1 MHPCLVLKKLY
12 DYKWMQCNANQKIRM
27 NKYLLSAFLL
37 GSSLCS
43 PLVLSA
49 NTLPSQAEQPVV
61 SEESILAKV
70 KKMLPNVHG
79 YLQTGYNYGNSQGDN
94 TSSFKV
100 NRLRLFVDKEI
111 NKTFD
116 LRVQTELFSGSV
128 DGTKYH
134 KRVMTV
140 MDAYVN
146 INLGKRFKMRVGQ
159 YFVPLGFENYNISP
173 ATLELV
179 NFSDICFRMECRNPI
194 SSPLLIDYGR
204 DIGVM
209 VHGDL
214 FENTKKGFS
223 YVNYVLSVANGSIPT
238 LNDDNKSKDIV
249 GRLTV
254 QPVKDLLLM
263 GSYSWG
269 ESQGMGLGE
278 QLSKYTPLHRMV
290 AGAWYKSPTGF
301 SIRAEY
307 GQMWSQVGGQQ
318 VVDETGFYALASQRI
333 GRFTPVL
340 KYEQYRDRM
349 QKTSAVNRS
358 QAVAGLN
365 YQIHPSVKLQV
376 DYGLV
381 YYPEAVRNAGVR
393 DGLGDRFNAVLLVN
407 F

>member
-1 MHPCLVLKKLY
+1 MK
-12 DYKWMQCNANQKIRM
+12 
-27 NKYLLSAFLL
+27 KYLFSALLL
-37 GSSLCS
+37 GSSLYNPCI
-43 PLVLSA
+43 LRA
-49 NTLPSQAEQPVV
+49 NMLPSQSGQREIDEQ
-61 SEESILAKV
+61 SILEKV
-70 KKMLPNVHG
+70 QRMLPKVHG
-79 YLQTGYNYGNSQGDN
+79 YLQAGYNYGNKQGDN

-100 NRLRLFVDKEI
+100 NRLRLFIDKEI

-116 LRVQTELFSGSV
+116 LRVQTELFSGSF

-146 INLGKRFKMRVGQ
+146 INVDKRFKMRVGQ

-179 NFSDICFRMECRNPI
+179 NFSDICYRMECRNAI
-194 SSPLLIDYGR
+194 SSPYLIDYGR

-214 FENTKKGFS
+214 FENTEKGFS
-223 YVNYVLSVANGSIPT
+223 YLNYVLSVANGSIPT

-269 ESQGMGLGE
+269 ESQGLGLGE
-278 QLSKYTPLHRMV
+278 QMSKYMPLHRMV
-290 AGAWYKSPTGF
+290 AGAWYKTSQGL

-307 GQMWSQVGGQQ
+307 GQMWSQLGGQQ
-318 VVDETGFYALASQRI
+318 VVDEAGFYAVVSHRF
-333 GRFTPVL
+333 GRFTPVV
-340 KYEQYRDRM
+340 KYELYRDRM
-349 QKTSAVNRS
+349 QKTSAVNRN
-358 QAVAGLN
+358 QAVAGLS

-381 YYPEAVRNAGVR
+381 YYPQAVLDAGVR
-393 DGLGDRFNAVLLVN
+393 DDLGDRFNAVLLVK